1 MGGNVLELESDKL
14 IKKGLEQG
22 IEQGLERGIC
32 VLIETCRENQF
43 PEEKLKKQLMDKFD
57 LTETEAVD
65 YMNKYYIMIP
75 QLDDDSAGVFL
86 NQKLVKYV
94 LLLKIE

>member
-22 IEQGLERGIC
+22 IC
-32 VLIETCRENQF
+32 ALIKAFRENQF

-65 YMNKYYIMIP
+65 YMNKY
-75 QLDDDSAGVFL
+75 
-86 NQKLVKYV
+86 
-94 LLLKIE
+94 